1 MDVSVRGVQEQV
13 FKEFR
18 AKAVARGLNTGD
30 AMNEALRVWV
40 ESDRRKKP
48 KKSFF
53 DLKPFNG
60 KNPGLS
66 LNVDKYLYGG
76 KE

>member
-30 AMNEALRVWV
+30 AMNEAMQEWA
-40 ESDRRKKP
+40 EKNAAKKP
-48 KKSFF
+48 KRSIFGM
-53 DLKPFNG
+53 KPFNG
-60 KNPGLS
+60 GKDTADVS
-66 LNVDKYLYGG
+66 KNVDKYLYG
-76 KE
+76 